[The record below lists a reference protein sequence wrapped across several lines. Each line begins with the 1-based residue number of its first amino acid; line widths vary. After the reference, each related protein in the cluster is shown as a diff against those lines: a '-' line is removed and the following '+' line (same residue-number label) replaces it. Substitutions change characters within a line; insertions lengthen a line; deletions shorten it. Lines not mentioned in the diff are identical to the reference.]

1 MKISRKQ
8 ALKDFQY
15 LEKHIDNYL
24 VDEEWLVTIVF
35 RDITMGEDIT
45 ITDILIGAIEDIIVQ
60 GMNGDSEDFLRTDKR
75 ALRIIDRYKGFFKGM
90 DSSMIL

>member
-15 LEKHIDNYL
+15 LEEHIDDYL